1 MTRAMFSLLDYC
13 TDYRT
18 DYRTDY
24 CIAVAPVELTGQ
36 SLDLFAHCSAA
47 NAYAI
52 V

>member
-13 TDYRT
+13 T

-36 SLDLFAHCSAA
+36 SLDLFAHYSAA